1 MRRESVKRVFFFIP
15 DPTKST
21 VKRRLC
27 KQWINNLKNGK
38 LRFETF
44 IFNNSKVVCED
55 HFTAH
60 SFDRNLVA
68 ELLNCI
74 PKKKRLLP
82 TAVPTLVNTP
92 TTVREPKKRKTRE
105 STVSLETKRKK
116 AQVYTKQAKV
126 AAI

>member
-1 MRRESVKRVFFFIP
+1 M
-15 DPTKST
+15 
-21 VKRRLC
+21 
-27 KQWINNLKNGK
+27 KNGK

-68 ELLNCI
+68 ESLNCI